1 MIGIVIATHGA
12 VSTALQDTAVELLG
26 EPPTGLVAVEISPEM
41 GRGEVWDALVAAA
54 DTAESGDGI
63 LVLVDMFGSTPATV
77 AMALLA
83 EREAEVITG
92 VNLAMVLRALL
103 KRPEHTLSSLAQ
115 DVIGYGRRNVTASA
129 QWLSPR
135 STESDG

>member
-1 MIGIVIATHGA
+1 VIGIVIATHGGIA
-12 VSTALQDTAVELLG
+12 TALRDTAVALLG
-26 EPPTGLVAVEISPEM
+26 ESPAGLATVEITEDMS
-41 GRGEVWDALVAAA
+41 RGAAWDALVVGVENA
-54 DTAESGDGI
+54 DLGTGT
-63 LVLVDMFGSTPATV
+63 LVLVDMFGGTPSTV

-103 KRPEHTLSSLAQ
+103 KRSEHSLSSLSE

-135 STESDG
+135 PMENDR